1 MQNDGVVKTGHY
13 DTLKGSYYVNCAFYN
28 GQDLSK
34 QAHPLS
40 EQFPEFTAPNLW
52 PDEGSLPGFKS
63 AFEELC
69 TVIIDT
75 AIVVAGLVDKY
86 AEANIKGYE
95 RGYLEHVVKSSIL
108 TKARLLHYFPPKP
121 SDDRDGYNC
130 PDTSPRTEDASP
142 DSWCATHI
150 DHGCLTG
157 LTAPMYVDESQE
169 RLTSHTTGDMS
180 PLRCLAQPPDAST
193 GLYIQARDS
202 TIVKVSIPPD
212 CLAFQTGEAL
222 QVITGGQFKAVPHFV
237 KAGAKNRL
245 GGTAVARNTLAVF
258 TQPNLED
265 IVDPKKGTTFGEF
278 SKHVMERFA

>member
-1 MQNDGVVKTGHY
+1 MRNHGVVKTGQY

-52 PDEGSLPGFKS
+52 PKERSLPGFKS
-63 AFEELC
+63 TFEELC

-75 AIVVAGLVDKY
+75 ATMVAGFVDRY
-86 AEANIKGYE
+86 AKANIEGYE
-95 RGYLEHVVKSSIL
+95 PGYLEHVVRSSII

-121 SDDRDGYNC
+121 SDCLDS
-130 PDTSPRTEDASP
+130 SPQNEDPSP

-169 RLTSHTTGDMS
+169 RLRSHAAGDVT
-180 PLRCLAQPPDAST
+180 PLRSLAQPPDAST

-222 QVITGGQFKAVPHFV
+222 QVLTGGQLKAVPHFV
-237 KAGAKNRL
+237 KAGTNNSL

-258 TQPNLED
+258 TQPNLD
-265 IVDPKKGTTFGEF
+265 DVVDPKKGTTFGDF
-278 SKHVMERFA
+278 SKQVMERFA